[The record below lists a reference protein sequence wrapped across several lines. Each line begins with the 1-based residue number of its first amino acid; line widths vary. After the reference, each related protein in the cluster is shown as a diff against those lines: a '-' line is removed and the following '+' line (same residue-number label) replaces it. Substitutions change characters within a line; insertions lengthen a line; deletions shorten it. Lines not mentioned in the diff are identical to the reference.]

1 MPRRV
6 AGMSP
11 EAEAKFLEGIA
22 YIAERNPSAA
32 EKIVAKMRSL
42 RERLIDF
49 PNIGVRGEIPG
60 TRRIVLNPFVLT
72 VRQGKRGVQIAAV
85 RRDVDALHAP
95 RLAGFP
101 RQVVFDMRGDR
112 QPAQHRVAEL
122 MAAELPRRRHH
133 PAHTELRAQFLRVSA
148 GGGSRADHFL
158 QRHDIGVDRAQDLR
172 DPLGARASVDS
183 AAAMHVV
190 GRNAERLAP

>member
-60 TRRIVLNPFVLT
+60 TRRMVLNPFVLT

-85 RRDVDALHAP
+85 RHAKQKDAYAP
-95 RLAGFP
+95 
-101 RQVVFDMRGDR
+101 
-112 QPAQHRVAEL
+112 AEL
-122 MAAELPRRRHH
+122 RDEDQEEAKVP
-133 PAHTELRAQFLRVSA
+133 SA
-148 GGGSRADHFL
+148 PKG
-158 QRHDIGVDRAQDLR
+158 
-172 DPLGARASVDS
+172 
-183 AAAMHVV
+183 
-190 GRNAERLAP
+190 